1 MNEFTMFRAMTGLA
15 LAAALPLAACAN
27 GTNGTNTGTEA
38 HRLVAEGALLL
49 DVRTPQEF
57 ADGHLE
63 GAINVP
69 VQVLERRL
77 DDVGPKDRPLVVYC
91 RSGGRSA
98 TATSV
103 LRSAGFTSVHDL
115 GPMGAW

>member
-1 MNEFTMFRAMTGLA
+1 MMGLA
-15 LAAALPLAACAN
+15 LAAVLPLAACASGAN
-27 GTNGTNTGTEA
+27 ASTEA
-38 HRLVAEGALLL
+38 HRLVAEGAVLL

-77 DDVGPKDRPLVVYC
+77 DEVGPKDRPLVVYC

-98 TATSV
+98 TATSL
-103 LRSAGFTSVHDL
+103 LRSSGFTSVHDL
-115 GPMGAW
+115 GAMSSW